1 MKVEAISEDLL
12 KAFQVDQ
19 LASPAQNMV
28 NDFSAHLASIDER
41 ISSVSRG
48 EKVELHELM
57 IDIERA
63 KLSLEY
69 SVSLRDKLIDAYKE
83 VTRMQV

>member
-1 MKVEAISEDLL
+1 MKVEAISQDLL
-12 KAFQVDQ
+12 GAFQ
-19 LASPAQNMV
+19 AQNITTPSQNIV
-28 NDFSAHLASIDER
+28 GDFSAHLESIDNR
-41 ISSVSRG
+41 IMSISKG
-48 EKVELHELM
+48 EQVELHSLM

-69 SVSLRDKLIDAYKE
+69 SVSIRDKIIDAYKE